1 MNRRS
6 AIFILSGFTGFV
18 GSAAHAEFFQDAKS
32 DLILQNY
39 YFDSDYRNE
48 KTATRPQQ
56 SKKEEWAQGATLNF
70 NSGYT
75 EGKVGV
81 GLDVSAMLGAKLY
94 SSAETSGTGLLPTST
109 ATLAGEPSY
118 AHNSKD
124 GYARLGVTAKVKHEN
139 NILKYGTLQPD
150 NLPVLLPNNARL
162 FPQTFR
168 GWSFES
174 TQLQDVN
181 FRMGRIDRVMQRDS
195 SDYTD
200 LGIDTGYTRYTQSRP
215 SDAFSYAGLDYK
227 ISPDVQA
234 SYYFS
239 QLKDTYD
246 QHYLGLKVTK
256 PLGQGK
262 FTSDLRYFNSYD
274 SGQALAGSISNQMYT
289 SSFSYQ
295 LKHHLFNVGYQK
307 VDGSEALPYLKGV
320 GPYTPTTV
328 MVSYFILPHEST
340 WWLRYDYNF
349 AGLGLPG
356 LVLSNK
362 YLHGSN
368 ARITGNSAEQ
378 KEWERD
384 TELAYTVQSGKFK
397 NLSLRLRHASFCSS
411 LDRGIDQTRVI
422 LTYTFHL
429 K

>member
-1 MNRRS
+1 MRKQS
-6 AIFILSGFTGFV
+6 AIIFLSSLSGLTCL
-18 GSAAHAEFFQDAKS
+18 AHADFFHDS
-32 DLILQNY
+32 SSSLMLQNY
-39 YFDSDYRNE
+39 FFESEYRNE
-48 KTATRPQQ
+48 KTTTRPQQ

-81 GLDVSAMLGAKLY
+81 GLDISAMLGAKLY
-94 SSAETSGTGLLPTST
+94 SNAETSGTGLLPTST
-109 ATLAGEPSY
+109 AMLAGEPSY

-124 GYARLGVTAKVKHEN
+124 GYARIGGTAKMKYEN
-139 NILKYGTLQPD
+139 NILKYGTLQPV
-150 NLPVLLPNNARL
+150 NLPVLFPNTARL

-195 SDYTD
+195 SNYTD
-200 LGIDTGYTRYTQSRP
+200 LGIDTGYTRYKQSRP

-246 QHYLGLKVTK
+246 QHYLGVKVTK
-256 PLGQGK
+256 PFGKGK

-274 SGQALAGSISNQMYT
+274 SGQALVGSISNQMYT

-307 VDGSEALPYLKGV
+307 VDGSEALPYLKGA

-362 YLHGSN
+362 YLHGFN
-368 ARITGNSAEQ
+368 ARIAGNSVEK

-384 TELAYTVQSGKFK
+384 TELAYTMQSGKFK
-397 NLSLRLRHASFCSS
+397 NLSLRLRHASFRSS
-411 LDRGIDQTRVI
+411 LDRGTDQTRVL